1 MDLLWFDVDGR
12 DPSDMPTA
20 HWFRAADVVMLRGSW
35 GDPDTTYLGIKA
47 GANNACEHGH
57 YDLGSFVLDANGVR
71 WAMDLGPDDYGLPGY
86 FKAEM
91 RSRYYRTSTIG
102 HNTIVINGEC
112 QPPDARAEIIHE
124 NFGEPISCIVIDL
137 SKAYPSA
144 VSALRGFALIDRR
157 HVLIVDEI
165 VPSAPLSSVDWQMH
179 TSAGLELGNAMATL
193 IHPAGSASAA
203 RPRLYLRIIDPGPRL
218 SFRSAAPSQPQGQN
232 RNLGVAKLVFH
243 LEQVAQPLRLAVLLS
258 PDAGACATPELPMAL
273 RRPLSDW
280 SNPVHG

>member
-1 MDLLWFDVDGR
+1 V
-12 DPSDMPTA
+12 
-20 HWFRAADVVMLRGSW
+20 
-35 GDPDTTYLGIKA
+35 
-47 GANNACEHGH
+47 
-57 YDLGSFVLDANGVR
+57 
-71 WAMDLGPDDYGLPGY
+71 
-86 FKAEM
+86 
-91 RSRYYRTSTIG
+91 
-102 HNTIVINGEC
+102 
-112 QPPDARAEIIHE
+112 
-124 NFGEPISCIVIDL
+124 EPISCVVIDL

-179 TSAGLELGNAMATL
+179 TAAGLELGNAMATL